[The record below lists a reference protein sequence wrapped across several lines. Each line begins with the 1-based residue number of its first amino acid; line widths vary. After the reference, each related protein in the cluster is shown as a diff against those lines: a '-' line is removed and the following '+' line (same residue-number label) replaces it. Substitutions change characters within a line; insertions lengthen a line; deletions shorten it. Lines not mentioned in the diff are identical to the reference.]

1 MKKKNEQDEVKRLKR
16 DGRRNERVGEEDNEG
31 IRERKIRVNEMEKE
45 RNGEKERRH
54 EGLRHEER

>member
-31 IRERKIRVNEMEKE
+31 IRERKIRVKEMEKE
-45 RNGEKERRH
+45 MIKKGMGKKR
-54 EGLRHEER
+54 EGMKD